1 MAMGAHPD
9 DVELSCGGTL
19 AKLTNAGHEV
29 AIVDLTEGEMGT
41 RGSVPERYRESAAAA
56 ELLGVTKRVNLRLPD
71 GFFRVDED
79 SLRSAVTE
87 IRAFQPEILLAN
99 AETDRHPDH
108 GRGAEFAE
116 RAAFLAGLTQFK
128 TATLDGTD
136 QPIHRIRLVL
146 HYIQYRDIEP
156 HVAVDISGFFEQ
168 KMEAIRAY
176 RTQLFDPTSEAP
188 ETPIATEQFMESHR
202 YRASELGRQ
211 IGVDYAEGFT
221 SRRPIA
227 VHAIT
232 ELI

>member
-1 MAMGAHPD
+1 MGAHPD

-19 AKLTNAGHEV
+19 AKLVSTGHEV
-29 AIVDLTEGEMGT
+29 AVVDLTEGEMGT
-41 RGSVPERYRESAAAA
+41 RGSVPERYLESAAAA
-56 ELLGVTKRVNLRLPD
+56 AILGVEKRVNLKLPD
-71 GFFRVDED
+71 GFFRIDDED
-79 SLRSAVTE
+79 GLRQAVRE
-87 IRAFQPEILLAN
+87 IRAFKPDILLAN

-108 GRGAEFAE
+108 SRGAEFAE
-116 RAAFLAGLTQFK
+116 RAAFLAGLTKFES
-128 TATLDGTD
+128 TSDEGVN

-156 HVAVDISGFFEQ
+156 HVAVDISGFFDR

-176 RTQLFDPTSEAP
+176 RTQFYDPNSDAP

-211 IGVDYAEGFT
+211 IGVQFAEGFT

-227 VHAIT
+227 IHTIAD
-232 ELI
+232 LI